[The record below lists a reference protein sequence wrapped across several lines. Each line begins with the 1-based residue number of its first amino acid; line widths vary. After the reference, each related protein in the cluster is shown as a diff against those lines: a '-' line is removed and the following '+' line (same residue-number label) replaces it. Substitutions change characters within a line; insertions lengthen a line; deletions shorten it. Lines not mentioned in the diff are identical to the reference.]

1 MTKIDFLEALLEE
14 LDDFD
19 TLEEAKGHISYLL
32 DEAYQEEEL
41 RQSYADDLDSDNE
54 DF

>member
-1 MTKIDFLEALLEE
+1 MTKIDFLESLLND
-14 LDDFD
+14 LDDFN
-19 TLEEAKGHISYLL
+19 TLDEAKEHLSILL

-41 RQSYADDLDSDNE
+41 RQSYADDLDPENE